1 MKITCRMT
9 ITLLVAWLVRVPPD
23 TILFQLKPSEFRALH
38 HKVARFFGLSTADG
52 VGITPASHRG
62 GGATALFEECQSLD
76 LVCWVGGWSTQS
88 RTMEIYV
95 QEVAAASALPSLTE
109 AQRQLVRDFAQA
121 AVTCALH
128 TIHVFRSS

>member
-1 MKITCRMT
+1 MKITCPM
-9 ITLLVAWLVRVPPD
+9 IVTLLEAWLARVPPD

-38 HKVARFFGLSTADG
+38 DKVARFFCLATADG
-52 VGITPASHRG
+52 VGVTPASHRG
-62 GGATALFEECQSLD
+62 GGAMAFFEECQCLD
-76 LVCWVGGWSTQS
+76 LVRWAGRWSTQS

-109 AQRQLVRDFAQA
+109 SQRHLAREFAQA

-128 TIHVFRSS
+128 AIQVFRSP